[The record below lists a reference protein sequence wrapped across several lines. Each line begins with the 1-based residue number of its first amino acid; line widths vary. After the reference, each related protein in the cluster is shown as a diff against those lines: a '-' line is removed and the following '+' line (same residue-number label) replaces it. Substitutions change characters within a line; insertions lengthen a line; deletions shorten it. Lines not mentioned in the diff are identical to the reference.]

1 MSHPKKIFSFSVLD
15 ILFLLPPLAFAA
27 WIYLIPPFQTFGY
40 HTLFSDD
47 AIFAMMARKVLSEGL
62 QGAYH
67 LSWGPLFPWLIA
79 YLNNFFNIPLDEG
92 GRVIT
97 GMSLTLRVIPVYF
110 LAKLIFNR
118 LAGFLAAL
126 LATIYIFIL
135 IPQEAALSEGLYT
148 LIVSTG
154 FLVSLLALKTEKIIY
169 YILSGVIWGAAYLTR
184 FEGWFFLTPLLL
196 LTATEVLNTEKRRH
210 SVKLIAALLLS
221 FFIIILPYLSFVRQ
235 VYGAWSLNPRV
246 NIALV
251 APGNNFTLIKDNYGI
266 STPAQIYFSGEH
278 KYYTSDLWHPTPLT
292 FWRALGRSWP
302 TFSITP
308 GNYLNFFHSHTPVIL
323 YGGILGL
330 ILNIY
335 LIFRRKISLTIT
347 LTAIFA
353 LMFSILDF
361 SLTTLEF
368 TSPVIF
374 NPNGNIV
381 LFFDQ
386 FYRMVS
392 TEGYPGPLVR
402 DLLIITTT
410 SLWFIFKKRH
420 FKLLLKLFQNEKLK
434 LFLPLSL
441 LLGLIPLLFNSF
453 ASKYTVVLGSIF
465 FIYAVFFLLQ
475 VISFLKT
482 LLIIRYS
489 MHILFILTFVWFN
502 FSFVYQALS
511 TRENQYK
518 SSDLQ
523 IQFLKEPGLAIL
535 KDNGPGAKIAVF
547 HEAPVFYAKGIPFYF
562 AADSNITLKQS
573 LNYFEENNVEYIVLS
588 SPQYYSWKQLR
599 PLLLPTTN
607 IPHWEMIYSN
617 PPAGRDVKVTD
628 THSDVLVTVWKY
640 ID

>member
-1 MSHPKKIFSFSVLD
+1 MAFLKKILVLYFKD
-15 ILFLLPPLAFAA
+15 FLLLTPIMVFAA
-27 WIYLIPPFQTFGY
+27 WVYLIPPLQTFGY

-47 AIFAMMARKVLSEGL
+47 AIFAILARKVLGEGL

-79 YLNNFFNIPLDEG
+79 YLNKFFNIPLDEG
-92 GRVIT
+92 GRIIT
-97 GMSLTLRVIPVYF
+97 GLSLTLRVIPIYF

-118 LAGFLAAL
+118 LTGFLAAF

-135 IPQEAALSEGLYT
+135 IPQEATLSEGLYT
-148 LIVSTG
+148 FIVSTG

-169 YILSGVIWGAAYLTR
+169 YILSGVIWGTAYLTR

-196 LTATEVLNTEKRRH
+196 LTAADVLNVKKRRQ
-210 SVKLIAALLLS
+210 SVKLIAALLIS
-221 FFIIILPYLSFVRQ
+221 FFIIIFPYLSFVRQ

-251 APGNNFTLIKDNYGI
+251 APGNSFTLIKDNYGT

-278 KYYTSDLWHPTPLT
+278 KYYISDLWHPTPLT

-308 GNYLNFFHSHTPVIL
+308 GNYLNFFHSHTPIIL
-323 YGGILGL
+323 YGGLLGL

-335 LIFRRKISLTIT
+335 LIFRKKIYLTIT

-353 LMFSILDF
+353 LIFSVLDF
-361 SLTTLEF
+361 SFTTLEF
-368 TSPVIF
+368 TSPIIF

-381 LFFDQ
+381 LFIDQ
-386 FYRMVS
+386 FHRMIS
-392 TEGYPGPLVR
+392 TKGYLEPLIR
-402 DLLIITTT
+402 DLLIIAAT
-410 SLWFIFKKRH
+410 SFWFIFKKQY
-420 FKLLLKLFQNEKLK
+420 FKLLLKLFQNEREK

-441 LLGLIPLLFNSF
+441 FLGLIPLLFNSF
-453 ASKYTVVLGSIF
+453 ASKYTIVLGSIL
-465 FIYAVFFLLQ
+465 FIYTVFFLLK
-475 VISFLKT
+475 VTSFLSQKIT
-482 LLIIRYS
+482 KYF
-489 MHILFILTFVWFN
+489 MYILFILTFVWFN
-502 FSFVYQALS
+502 LPFVYQALD

-518 SSDLQ
+518 RSDFQ

-547 HEAPVFYAKGIPFYF
+547 HEAPVFYAQGNLFYF
-562 AADSNITLKQS
+562 AADSNIPLEKT
-573 LNYFEENNVEYIVLS
+573 LNYFEANNVKYIVLNS
-588 SPQYYSWKQLR
+588 SQYYSWIQLK

-607 IPHWEMIYSN
+607 LTKWKMIYSD
-617 PPAGRDVKVTD
+617 PPSGADVKVTD
-628 THSDVLVTVWKY
+628 TQSDVLVTVWKY
-640 ID
+640 VD